1 MSIFGNIKQVF
12 LVARISEMVR
22 YIEPKDLAEKLL
34 NDQEKVLIVDV
45 RDSDYEV
52 RNKIKILV
60 LINLYFARQQKL
72 KVV

>member
-12 LVARISEMVR
+12 LVARISEMVK

-52 RNKIKILV
+52 NK
-60 LINLYFARQQKL
+60 
-72 KVV
+72 

>member
-12 LVARISEMVR
+12 LVARISGMVR

-52 RNKIKILV
+52 
-60 LINLYFARQQKL
+60 
-72 KVV
+72 

>member
-1 MSIFGNIKQVF
+1 
-12 LVARISEMVR
+12 MVR